1 MRSFI
6 NNIIW
11 LTVLKVE
18 ESKSMIPASG
28 KGLCFM
34 MHDNMAEGQVNIRM
48 IKVRLNSSF

>member
-18 ESKSMIPASG
+18 ESNSMIPSSG

-34 MHDNMAEGQVNIRM
+34 MHDNMAEAQVTIR
-48 IKVRLNSSF
+48 KKDKS